1 MKSCLPSYTHLKIKG
16 FTSHPAELTTSFPPH
31 SPRVSQHKVGLPS
44 TTLFLHLAFLKSCD
58 SLLRQWLLKASDS
71 YGKQSSALV
80 CCINLAWAEAVLGG
94 FLLTLSFQEAM
105 HVGTGYMPYNS
116 PPWDW
121 GLVGLMLLPPFQV
134 PVRYPDRGRRQVFTK
149 CYIDA
154 SLGPVDGTSFELV
167 SFIAIAYFVPTHPRL
182 SIVILLQF
190 YAIGMRFSLRRG
202 TRTMP
207 I

>member
-1 MKSCLPSYTHLKIKG
+1 MESCLPSYTHLKKEG
-16 FTSHPAELTTSFPPH
+16 FTSHPAELTYSSFPR
-31 SPRVSQHKVGLPS
+31 SPQVAQHKFGLPS
-44 TTLFLHLAFLKSCD
+44 TMLFLHLAFLQSCD
-58 SLLRQWLLKASDS
+58 SLSRKWLLKASDS

-80 CCINLAWAEAVLGG
+80 CCITLAWDEAVLSG

-134 PVRYPDRGRRQVFTK
+134 LIRYPDRGGRQVFTK
-149 CYIDA
+149 SYIDA
-154 SLGPVDGTSFELV
+154 SLGPVDGTSFGFV
-167 SFIAIAYFVPTHPRL
+167 SFIAIAYFFPTLPRL

-190 YAIGMRFSLRRG
+190 YAIGMEISLRRG

-207 I
+207 V